1 MLQTLYI
8 SNFVLIDKLQLDLQ
22 SGFSAFIG
30 ETGAGKSILMDA
42 INLVCGDRGSSDVV
56 RRGTNKAII
65 EATFD
70 MNDKVRDLLDNAG
83 IDSEDFIT
91 LTREISSEGKSICRV
106 NRRVVNLSLLK
117 DIGSHLV
124 NVHSQFDTVS
134 MKLNGSYIQLLDKYI
149 NRPELLE
156 TYRNTYKEY
165 TDVVRERREFLENA
179 LSESELDILQYNI
192 DEIQTAAI
200 YETELDEIEEK
211 MKLLQASEM
220 IERVGNE
227 VMELAD
233 GNDSITD
240 RIYSAIRLLR
250 SVKDVDTF
258 DKLADKLDTYYY
270 EIKDVVE
277 ELNSIVSSVSSESES
292 FEELQE
298 RAFLIRKIF
307 RKNGG
312 SYESMMRNLENMTH
326 QIEQYSD
333 VQEYEAKL
341 IKKENEL
348 ISKLN
353 VLAKEL
359 HEVREAGSLLLEQ
372 AILNELSDLQLKN
385 AVFKIEVNE
394 NKILSKDGIDDVIF
408 NVSMNKGEPLRPLL
422 KCASGGELSR
432 FMLGLKIVYKD
443 IDDVDTIIFDEIDS
457 GISGA
462 TAYTIGQK
470 MLELAQNRQV
480 FSVTHL
486 AQVAASGD
494 NVYFIDKKTIDDA
507 TYSNVTLLNENSKY
521 EKLALIAT
529 GTISNTTIST
539 AKEMVKTARGE

>member
-8 SNFVLIDKLQLDLQ
+8 SNFVLIEQLQLDLQ

-42 INLVCGDRGSSDVV
+42 INLVCGERGSSDVV
-56 RRGTNKAII
+56 RLGSNKAII

-70 MNDKVRDLLDNAG
+70 MNEKVKELLEEAG
-83 IDSEDFIT
+83 IDADDFIT
-91 LTREISSEGKSICRV
+91 LTREISSEGKSICRI
-106 NRRVVNLSLLK
+106 NHRVVNLGLLK
-117 DIGSHLV
+117 DVGSHLV
-124 NVHSQFDTVS
+124 SVHSQFDTVS
-134 MKLNGSYIQLLDKYI
+134 MKLNGSYIQLLDKFI
-149 NRPELLE
+149 NQPELLE

-165 TDVVRERREFLENA
+165 TDVVREKREFLENA
-179 LSESELDILQYNI
+179 LSESELEILQYNA
-192 DEIQTAAI
+192 DEILNAAI
-200 YETELDEIEEK
+200 GENELDEIEEK

-227 VMELAD
+227 VMELVD

-250 SVKDVDTF
+250 SVKDVNSF
-258 DKLADKLDTYYY
+258 DELAEKLDTYYY

-277 ELNSIVSSVSSESES
+277 DLNTIVSSVSTESES
-292 FEELQE
+292 YEELQE

-312 SYESMMRNLENMTH
+312 SYESMMKNLDNINH
-326 QIEQYSD
+326 QIEQYSN

-341 IKKENEL
+341 IQKETKLINEL
-348 ISKLN
+348 NK
-353 VLAKEL
+353 LAKEL
-359 HEVREAGSLLLEQ
+359 HDVREEGSLLLEK
-372 AILNELSDLQLKN
+372 AILNELADLQLKN
-385 AVFKIEVNE
+385 ASFKIEVNE
-394 NKILSKDGIDDVIF
+394 NDVLSKDGIDEVIF
-408 NVSMNKGEPLRPLL
+408 NVSMNKGETLRPLL

-470 MLELAQNRQV
+470 MLELSKNRQV

-494 NVYFIDKKTIDDA
+494 NVYFIDKQTIDNA
-507 TYSNVTLLNENSKY
+507 TYSNVTLLDENSKY